1 MPGGDLPS
9 QSVVVNIDKCS
20 ELFEFS
26 KQLQQMKKTVTDK
39 TTEEVEYQRSKEECT
54 FKPSIHTAPPAPKPT
69 ATGVPKFMLND
80 PKMTKLHLERQS
92 RAREEKARVK
102 DIKERGWSKSNTRS
116 QSNGDRETH

>member
-1 MPGGDLPS
+1 MPGDLPS

-54 FKPSIHTAPPAPKPT
+54 FKPMIHTAPKPT
-69 ATGVPKFMLND
+69 TGVPKFMLTD
-80 PKMTKLHLERQS
+80 PQMTKLHLERQS

-116 QSNGDRETH
+116 QSNGNRDNH

>member
-1 MPGGDLPS
+1 MPGDLPS

-54 FKPSIHTAPPAPKPT
+54 FKP
-69 ATGVPKFMLND
+69 
-80 PKMTKLHLERQS
+80 
-92 RAREEKARVK
+92 
-102 DIKERGWSKSNTRS
+102 
-116 QSNGDRETH
+116 